1 MGTVQVRRCGG
12 SIAYQS
18 DMRVGGYDPQ
28 EDDHGELWPG
38 TTESMGRQGK
48 KAKQNAKR
56 PAGGGALGGSHK
68 HRGGSGAAAQ
78 ATGASGGS
86 IFWMKRLVQKCDMC
100 S

>member
-1 MGTVQVRRCGG
+1 M
-12 SIAYQS
+12 AKK
-18 DMRVGGYDPQ
+18 
-28 EDDHGELWPG
+28 
-38 TTESMGRQGK
+38 GK

-86 IFWMKRLVQKCDMC
+86 NFDDAPCAEV
-100 S
+100 